1 MKRKK
6 RERKDKKFR
15 RGIYILPST
24 FTIGNIFCGFYA
36 IIASFKG
43 DFHIAAV
50 LIGIAFVLDSLDGR
64 IARLTRSTSAFGRQF
79 DSLADIISFGVAP
92 SLLVFSWAFSNLGR
106 VGWLTSLI
114 FIICGAMRLARF
126 NIQKSPVDTRY
137 FVGLP
142 IPATA
147 FFLATMVFYYPN
159 RIDNKITSIFIMG
172 LVYMVSFLM
181 ISKLRYRSFKDIDFR
196 KRKSYF
202 IIIIIALFFW
212 LVIIHPQV
220 VLLALSSSFVLSGI
234 LSKMFT
240 LRRRRKI
247 TEAPPQQEKI
257 VEEHHQL

>member
-1 MKRKK
+1 VKRKK

-234 LSKMFT
+234 LSKMFA

-247 TEAPPQQEKI
+247 TEAPHQQEKI

>member
-234 LSKMFT
+234 LSKMFA

-247 TEAPPQQEKI
+247 TEAPHQQEKI

>member
-1 MKRKK
+1 MKKKRKQI
-6 RERKDKKFR
+6 KDKKFR

-24 FTIGNIFCGFYA
+24 FTIGNIFCGFYS

-43 DFHIAAV
+43 DFYTAAL

-64 IARLTRSTSAFGRQF
+64 IARLTHSCSAFGLEF

-92 SLLVFSWAFSNLGR
+92 SVLIFSWAFISLGR

-147 FFLATMVFYYPN
+147 FFLATLVFYYPQ
-159 RIDNKITSIFIMG
+159 RIENQIASIFIMA
-172 LVYMVSFLM
+172 LVYLVSFLM

-212 LVIIHPQV
+212 LVLINPQV

-234 LSKMFT
+234 LSKM
-240 LRRRRKI
+240 LSLWRRRKLPA
-247 TEAPPQQEKI
+247 TSPQREKI
-257 VEEHHQL
+257 IEEQHQP

>member
-1 MKRKK
+1 MKRKRK
-6 RERKDKKFR
+6 EIKDKKFR

-43 DFHIAAV
+43 DFYIAAI

-64 IARLTRSTSAFGRQF
+64 IARLTHSSSPFGLEF

-92 SLLVFSWAFSNLGR
+92 SLLVFSWAFTNLGR

-126 NIQKSPVDTRY
+126 NIQKSPVDTHY

-147 FFLATMVFYYPN
+147 FFLATLVFYYPH
-159 RIDNKITSIFIMG
+159 RIENKITSVFIMG
-172 LVYMVSFLM
+172 LVYLVSFLM

-202 IIIIIALFFW
+202 IVIIIALFFW
-212 LVIIHPQV
+212 LVLIHPQL

-234 LSKMFT
+234 LSKM
-240 LRRRRKI
+240 LALWRRHKLP
-247 TEAPPQQEKI
+247 TTSPQGEKI
-257 VEEHHQL
+257 IEEHHQP

>member
-1 MKRKK
+1 MKRK
-6 RERKDKKFR
+6 RTEIKDKKFR

-43 DFHIAAV
+43 EFYIAAM

-64 IARLTRSTSAFGRQF
+64 IARLTHSTSPFGLEF
-79 DSLADIISFGVAP
+79 DSLADIISFGLAP
-92 SLLVFSWAFSNLGR
+92 SLLVFSWAFTNLGR

-126 NIQKSPVDTRY
+126 NVQRPSLNRRY

-142 IPATA
+142 IPAAA
-147 FFLATMVFYYPN
+147 FFLATVVFYYPQ
-159 RIDNKITSIFIMG
+159 RIENKTASISIMG
-172 LVYMVSFLM
+172 LVYLVSFLM
-181 ISKLRYRSFKDIDFR
+181 ISKLRYRSFKDIDLRQR
-196 KRKSYF
+196 KPYF
-202 IIIIIALFFW
+202 IVVIIALFFW
-212 LVIIHPQV
+212 LVLIHPQV

-234 LSKMFT
+234 FSKMLA
-240 LRRRRKI
+240 LRRRRKLSA
-247 TEAPPQQEKI
+247 TSLQGEKI